1 MLAKSALTVV
11 ATVRCSHVLSLYSA
25 SSQSQFKSSYSCYPQ
40 FFLFQYLR
48 LEMSLYSMWCWLV
61 VRSSSFSFS
70 PQFASTAP
78 SEYAPRC
85 PALPLRRKKFYATRS
100 VSHWSYTPRAYGKR
114 KHHLRLRRECDAT
127 ARARVVHSE
136 MQVRAARV
144 ARHGVT
150 RALSLGSHPRTT
162 DLA

>member
-1 MLAKSALTVV
+1 VV
-11 ATVRCSHVLSLYSA
+11 VVLVGGEVEL
-25 SSQSQFKSSYSCYPQ
+25 
-40 FFLFQYLR
+40 FFFFTSICVYCAER
-48 LEMSLYSMWCWLV
+48 IRPEMPST
-61 VRSSSFSFS
+61 
-70 PQFASTAP
+70 AST
-78 SEYAPRC
+78 S
-85 PALPLRRKKFYATRS
+85 KKFYATRS

-114 KHHLRLRRECDAT
+114 KHHLRLRREFDAT
-127 ARARVVHSE
+127 ARARVVHSEMQVRAARVVHSEMQVRAARVVHSE

>member
-1 MLAKSALTVV
+1 VV
-11 ATVRCSHVLSLYSA
+11 VVLVGGEVEL
-25 SSQSQFKSSYSCYPQ
+25 
-40 FFLFQYLR
+40 FFFFTSICVYCAER
-48 LEMSLYSMWCWLV
+48 IRPEMPST
-61 VRSSSFSFS
+61 
-70 PQFASTAP
+70 AST
-78 SEYAPRC
+78 S
-85 PALPLRRKKFYATRS
+85 KKFYATRS

-114 KHHLRLRRECDAT
+114 KHHLRLRRGFDAT
-127 ARARVVHSE
+127 ARARVVHSEMQVRAARVVHSE